1 MKNYYYIITSE
12 KGVFNYLSRSAAVAD
27 FKLMST
33 YCKHL
38 RLERANAKE
47 GTARVIKEINNI
59 W

>member
-1 MKNYYYIITSE
+1 MKNIYYIITSE
-12 KGVFNYLSRSAAVAD
+12 KGMFNYETKKEAVAD

-38 RLERANAKE
+38 RLERANAIE
-47 GTARVIKEINNI
+47 GTARIIREINNI